1 MKPSSNG
8 KCPYKKSERKIK
20 KQEEAEKGGHA
31 KMDVSQACSDAIRH
45 QNETVQK

>member
-1 MKPSSNG
+1 MASVLIRKVR
-8 KCPYKKSERKIK
+8 ERLKNRK
-20 KQEEAEKGGHA
+20 EAEKGGHA